1 MLSMAASTALAASA
15 APAAEVHALSSDLP
29 SKDAGG
35 PIKVRLFQQE
45 NMLSKRYSN
54 PNRPK
59 RRVTRVHP
67 RTFSE
72 TSNESEWDHPAI
84 GLHDYFDCQYF
95 GMLEIGT
102 PPQKFSAIFDTGSAN
117 LWVPSSAAA
126 IQTRGTGAGYNSSAS
141 STYTED
147 GTDFSIQYG
156 TGGVYGVVS
165 RDTLSLGPLSVKN
178 TRFAEASQMLDM
190 DYDAFD
196 GIIGL
201 GFPLLSIDQMQGE
214 LFAGIKRENPHLEK
228 GMFSFWLAS
237 HANSKGDDGLQVEG
251 GLLSL
256 GGYDP
261 DYFTGDIFWV
271 PISKAWYWQ
280 VEVDAVTVDGKSL
293 SKNRNTAIVDTG
305 TSLILGSEKNVAE
318 LYKLL
323 GLEGEADEYGEIV
336 KPCDEIK
343 DMPTLTFTLNGKDFP
358 LKPEEYWMD
367 WGDDGNGSTSCMLG
381 VVSADG
387 LDLGGTSVWLLG
399 DVSANLSAHPHTHPP
414 HTQPPFPTHS
424 SPSPFIPRPV
434 HPTRRRTARMRS
446 QVFLTT
452 YYSVWDVE
460 KKRLGLAKSVTDP
473 PERDMHL
480 WQEKNPNVHAG
491 IRLQQEAGRQGAS
504 SAVLDHNSAKI
515 QEHLN
520 RDLPSRA

>member
-1 MLSMAASTALAASA
+1 MLAVSFLAAA
-15 APAAEVHALSSDLP
+15 APTDVVGVLSADVHALASENP
-29 SKDAGG
+29 AEKAGG

-45 NMLSKRYSN
+45 NMLNRRYSN
-54 PNRPK
+54 PKRPK

-67 RTFSE
+67 RTFE
-72 TSNESEWDHPAI
+72 KESNETDWEHPTI

-95 GMLEIGT
+95 GVLEIGT

-117 LWVPSSAAA
+117 LWVPSAAAA
-126 IQTRGTGAGYNSSAS
+126 IATRGTGAGYNSSAS

-147 GTDFSIQYG
+147 GADFSIQYG

-165 RDTLSLGPLSVKN
+165 KDTLGLGPLSVKN

-214 LFAGIKRENPHLEK
+214 LFAGIKKENPNLEK
-228 GMFSFWLAS
+228 GMFSFWLAQN
-237 HANSKGDDGLQVEG
+237 ANSNGEDGLKVDG
-251 GLLSL
+251 GVITL
-256 GGYDP
+256 GGYDE
-261 DYFTGDIFWV
+261 DYFEGEIFWV

-305 TSLILGSEKNVAE
+305 TSLILGSEKEVAE
-318 LYKLL
+318 LYTLL
-323 GLEGEADEYGEIV
+323 DLVGQADEYGEIV

-343 DMPTLTFTLNGKDFP
+343 EMPTLTFTLNGKDFP

-367 WGDDGNGSTSCMLG
+367 WGDDAKGVRTCMLG

-399 DVSANLSAHPHTHPP
+399 DV
-414 HTQPPFPTHS
+414 
-424 SPSPFIPRPV
+424 
-434 HPTRRRTARMRS
+434 
-446 QVFLTT
+446 FLTT

-460 KKRLGLAKSVTDP
+460 QKRIGFAKSVLDP
-473 PERDMHL
+473 PEHDMHL
-480 WQEKNPNVHAG
+480 WQEKGPAVHAG
-491 IRLQQEAGRQGAS
+491 IRLEQEAGRLANA
-504 SAVLDHNSAKI
+504 AVIDHNSVKI
-515 QEHLN
+515 GDWHAAN
-520 RDLPSRA
+520 GKIDPSTIMIDPSRA